1 MQASIVIPTTFRG
14 PPDSGIGGYVA
25 GAIAECFSKEAS
37 AGPEAAIEVT
47 LRAPTPL
54 DRPMGVVHGESNTLQ
69 VILGETL
76 IADAAVVEWSLEV
89 PEPPSYSA
97 ALAAPF
103 IS

>member
-1 MQASIVIPTTFRG
+1 
-14 PPDSGIGGYVA
+14 
-25 GAIAECFSKEAS
+25 
-37 AGPEAAIEVT
+37 
-47 LRAPTPL
+47 
-54 DRPMGVVHGESNTLQ
+54 MGVVHGESNTLH